1 MLVVDILR
9 RVFTRSCCVHR
20 TETYNAT
27 SWDEWVALG
36 EAPALAASLKLYKE
50 LQQLGF
56 TIVLLTGRDEYQRNV
71 TVKNLLAAGYTDWE
85 TLFLR
90 YIYIKFK
97 QWPLIERDIYYNCVI
112 YILMKKNETGQLK
125 MRGRRQSCIN
135 LKRER
140 S

>member
-1 MLVVDILR
+1 MYSMKHFLIDICINASSIYIIMLVVDILR
-9 RVFTRSCCVHR
+9 RVFTGSCCVHR
-20 TETYNAT
+20 TETYNGT

-90 YIYIKFK
+90 YIY
-97 QWPLIERDIYYNCVI
+97 
-112 YILMKKNETGQLK
+112 
-125 MRGRRQSCIN
+125 N
-135 LKRER
+135 L
-140 S
+140 SNGH